1 LRRNDNSAV
10 SGNNYRCGGH
20 FGESETMT
28 RKEIEG
34 KKKGLADILREENT
48 EVRLKKLQELAREVG
63 ASVTRIE
70 KVETQKDI
78 HGYIHSKP
86 SNEITEMEIVHN
98 IQVALQTE
106 TMIDMCKTASRNF
119 IIAMVAS
126 ITAFLSMIAAWVAAL
141 LRH

>member
-1 LRRNDNSAV
+1 
-10 SGNNYRCGGH
+10 
-20 FGESETMT
+20 MT

-78 HGYIHSKP
+78 HGYIHSKL
-86 SNEITEMEIVHN
+86 SNEITETEIVHN